1 MTSGDSQSEKPKQS
15 QPIRDAATLILY
27 RRRGTGSDGRFEV
40 LMGERHGASAF
51 MPNRYVFP
59 GGRLDLADYRIRPAA
74 PLSPVSTARLARCRG
89 TGPRK
94 ALALA
99 LAAIR
104 ETFEESGLR
113 IAAPAP
119 GMQPDPPPAGWAAFC
134 AGGLAPDPSRLLY
147 VCRAITPPGRPRRFD
162 ARFFAAPAEAA
173 TGDLC
178 PSPELDKLSW
188 VTREETQDL
197 PLPNITQFVIAT
209 LEDWLRPGSAD
220 DPDCRVPFH
229 YMRHGQRRLDWE

>member
-1 MTSGDSQSEKPKQS
+1 MGNADSPPAKQS
-15 QPIRDAATLILY
+15 PQPIRDAATLVLY
-27 RRRGTGSDGRFEV
+27 RRSGVGKRLEV

-59 GGRLDLADYRIRPAA
+59 GGRLDMADYRIQPSAALNPA
-74 PLSPVSTARLARCRG
+74 SKSRLDRSKG

-113 IAAPAP
+113 IAGPALQVGKAIP
-119 GMQPDPPPAGWAAFC
+119 ESWAAFC

-147 VCRAITPPGRPRRFD
+147 ICRAITPPGRPRRFD
-162 ARFFAAPAEAA
+162 ARFFVAPADAA
-173 TGDLC
+173 TGELA
-178 PSPELDKLSW
+178 PSAELDKLSW
-188 VTREETQDL
+188 VTKADTEGL
-197 PLPNITQFVIAT
+197 PLPGITQYVIAN
-209 LEDWLRPGSAD
+209 LEHWLAPTAAGA
-220 DPDCRVPFH
+220 PDQRVPFH
-229 YMRHGQRRLDWE
+229 HMLRGQRQVDWE

>member
-1 MTSGDSQSEKPKQS
+1 MGNADSAKLPP
-15 QPIRDAATLILY
+15 QPIRDAATLILW
-27 RRRGTGSDGRFEV
+27 RRRAGKLEV

-74 PLSPVSTARLARCRG
+74 PLNPVSAARLDRCRG

-113 IAAPAP
+113 IAGRAKAGKQAPP
-119 GMQPDPPPAGWAAFC
+119 NWSAFC
-134 AGGLAPDPSRLLY
+134 TGGLAPDPSALLY
-147 VCRAITPPGRPRRFD
+147 ICRAITPPGRPRRFD
-162 ARFFAAPAEAA
+162 ARFFAAPAELAV
-173 TGDLC
+173 GDLT
-178 PSPELDKLSW
+178 PSAELDKLSW
-188 VTREETQDL
+188 VTQADTEGL
-197 PLPNITQFVIAT
+197 PLPGITQYVIAN
-209 LEDWLRPGSAD
+209 LDHWLALPTAAD
-220 DPDCRVPFH
+220 PAQRVPFH
-229 YMRHGQRRLDWE
+229 HMLRGQRLLDWE

>member
-1 MTSGDSQSEKPKQS
+1 MTSGDSQHEKPKPP

-27 RRRGTGSDGRFEV
+27 RRRGDRLEV

-59 GGRLDLADYRIRPAA
+59 GGRLDLADYKIRPAA
-74 PLSPVSTARLARCRG
+74 PLNPVSATRLARCRG

-113 IAAPAP
+113 IAIPAAAQPDARPGPAPAN
-119 GMQPDPPPAGWAAFC
+119 WVAFC
-134 AGGLAPDPSRLLY
+134 NGGLAPDPSHLLY

-173 TGDLC
+173 TGTLR

-188 VTREETQDL
+188 VTRQETESL

-209 LEDWLRPGSAD
+209 LEDWLQPGSAG
-220 DPDCRVPFH
+220 DPACRVPFH

>member
-1 MTSGDSQSEKPKQS
+1 MGNADSGKTPP
-15 QPIRDAATLILY
+15 QPIRDAATLILW
-27 RRRGTGSDGRFEV
+27 RRREGKLEV

-74 PLSPVSTARLARCRG
+74 PLNPVSAARLDRCRG

-113 IAAPAP
+113 IAGRAKTGKQAPP
-119 GMQPDPPPAGWAAFC
+119 SWSAFC
-134 AGGLAPDPSRLLY
+134 SDQLAPDPSGLLY
-147 VCRAITPPGRPRRFD
+147 ICRAITPPGRPRRFD
-162 ARFFAAPAEAA
+162 ARFFAAPAELAVGEL
-173 TGDLC
+173 T
-178 PSPELDKLSW
+178 PSAELDKLSW
-188 VTREETQDL
+188 VTQADTEGL
-197 PLPNITQFVIAT
+197 PLPGITQYVIAN
-209 LEDWLRPGSAD
+209 LDHWLAPALST
-220 DPDCRVPFH
+220 DPAQRVPFH
-229 YMRHGQRRLDWE
+229 HMLHGHRLLDWE

>member
-1 MTSGDSQSEKPKQS
+1 MGNADSAKTPP
-15 QPIRDAATLILY
+15 QPIRDAATLILW
-27 RRRGTGSDGRFEV
+27 RRRDGKLEV

-74 PLSPVSTARLARCRG
+74 PLNPVSATRLARCRG

-113 IAAPAP
+113 IARTTPATKA
-119 GMQPDPPPAGWAAFC
+119 PPPSWSTFC
-134 AGGLAPDPSRLLY
+134 AGSLAPDPAALLY
-147 VCRAITPPGRPRRFD
+147 ICRAITPPGRPRRFD
-162 ARFFAAPAEAA
+162 ARFFAAPAELAV
-173 TGDLC
+173 GDLT
-178 PSPELDKLSW
+178 PSAELDKLSW
-188 VTREETQDL
+188 VTQADTEGL
-197 PLPNITQFVIAT
+197 PLPGITQYVIAN
-209 LEDWLRPGSAD
+209 LEHWLSPPSAS
-220 DPDCRVPFH
+220 DPAQRVPFH
-229 YMRHGQRRLDWE
+229 HMLYGQRLLDWE

>member
-1 MTSGDSQSEKPKQS
+1 MTSADSQSEKTKAA

-27 RRRGTGSDGRFEV
+27 RRRGAGSDGRFEV
-40 LMGERHGASAF
+40 LMGERHGASTF

-59 GGRLDLADYRIRPAA
+59 GGRLDLADYKVRPAA
-74 PLSPVSTARLARCRG
+74 PLHPVSASRLGRARA

-113 IAAPAP
+113 IAAPSLAQP
-119 GMQPDPPPAGWAAFC
+119 GPPPAGWAAFC

-173 TGDLC
+173 TGDLR

-188 VTREETQDL
+188 VTREETESL

-209 LEDWLRPGSAD
+209 LEDWLQPGSAG
-220 DPDCRVPFH
+220 DPACRVPFH

>member
-1 MTSGDSQSEKPKQS
+1 MTSADSQSEKPKTP

-27 RRRGTGSDGRFEV
+27 RRRGAGSDGRFEV

-59 GGRLDLADYRIRPAA
+59 GGRLDLADYKIRPAA
-74 PLSPVSTARLARCRG
+74 TLNPVSTARLARCKG

-99 LAAIR
+99 LTAIR

-113 IAAPAP
+113 IAAP
-119 GMQPDPPPAGWAAFC
+119 GRQTTPPPAGWAAFC

-173 TGDLC
+173 TGDLR

-188 VTREETQDL
+188 VTREETESL

-209 LEDWLRPGSAD
+209 LEDWLRPGNAD
-220 DPDCRVPFH
+220 DPACRVPFH

>member
-1 MTSGDSQSEKPKQS
+1 MTSGESKIEKPKPP

-59 GGRLDLADYRIRPAA
+59 GGRLDLGDYRIRPAA
-74 PLSPVSTARLARCRG
+74 PLDPVSAARLARCKG

-113 IAAPAP
+113 ICRPGPQPAE
-119 GMQPDPPPAGWAAFC
+119 PPSGWTDFC
-134 AGGLAPDPSRLLY
+134 TGGLAPDPSRLLY

-173 TGDLC
+173 TGELR

-188 VTREETQDL
+188 LTRQETEAL
-197 PLPNITQFVIAT
+197 PLPGITQFVIAN
-209 LEDWLRPGSAD
+209 LETWLQPATAG
-220 DPDCRVPFH
+220 DPACRTPFH
-229 YMRHGQRRLDWE
+229 YMRHGQRQLDWE

>member
-1 MTSGDSQSEKPKQS
+1 MTSGDSQHEKPKPP

-27 RRRGTGSDGRFEV
+27 RRRGDRLEV

-59 GGRLDLADYRIRPAA
+59 GGRLDLADYKIRPAA
-74 PLSPVSTARLARCRG
+74 PLNPVSATRLARCKG

-113 IAAPAP
+113 IAIPAAAQPDARPGPAPAN
-119 GMQPDPPPAGWAAFC
+119 WVAFC
-134 AGGLAPDPSRLLY
+134 NGGLAPDPSRLLY

-173 TGDLC
+173 TGTLR

-188 VTREETQDL
+188 VTRQETESL

-209 LEDWLRPGSAD
+209 LEDWLQPGSAG
-220 DPDCRVPFH
+220 DPACRVPFH
-229 YMRHGQRRLDWE
+229 YMRHGQRRLNWE

>member
-1 MTSGDSQSEKPKQS
+1 MTSADSQSEKTKAP

-27 RRRGTGSDGRFEV
+27 RRRGRDGRLEV

-59 GGRLDLADYRIRPAA
+59 GGRLDLADYKIRPAV
-74 PLSPVSTARLARCRG
+74 PLSPVSAARLARCKG

-113 IAAPAP
+113 IAAPSLAQP
-119 GMQPDPPPAGWAAFC
+119 GSPPAGWAAFC

-173 TGDLC
+173 TGDLR

-188 VTREETQDL
+188 VTRQETQDL

-209 LEDWLRPGSAD
+209 LEDWLRPASAD
-220 DPDCRVPFH
+220 DPACRVPFH

>member
-1 MTSGDSQSEKPKQS
+1 MADVKPGTPNP

-27 RRRGTGSDGRFEV
+27 RKRAGKLEV

-59 GGRLDLADYRIRPAA
+59 GGRLDLADYKIRPAA
-74 PLSPVSTARLARCRG
+74 PLNPVSATRLSRARA

-113 IAAPAP
+113 LAAPALQT
-119 GMQPDPPPAGWAAFC
+119 GSPPPGWGAFC

-173 TGDLC
+173 SGELC

-188 VTREETQDL
+188 LTRQETEAL
-197 PLPNITQFVIAT
+197 PLPGITQFVIAS
-209 LEDWLRPGSAD
+209 LEGWLQPAAAN
-220 DPDCRVPFH
+220 DPACRVPFH
-229 YMRHGQRRLDWE
+229 YMRHGQRQLDWE

>member
-1 MTSGDSQSEKPKQS
+1 MGNADSQAKP
-15 QPIRDAATLILY
+15 QPIRDAATLLLW
-27 RRRGTGSDGRFEV
+27 RRRGDHLEV

-59 GGRLDLADYRIRPAA
+59 GGRLDQADYRIRPVR
-74 PLSPVSTARLARCRG
+74 PLNPVSAARMARSRA

-113 IAAPAP
+113 IAAPARSMGTAP
-119 GMQPDPPPAGWAAFC
+119 ENWADFC
-134 AGGLAPDPSRLLY
+134 SGGLAPDPSSLLY
-147 VCRAITPPGRPRRFD
+147 ICRAITPPGRPRRFD
-162 ARFFAAPAEAA
+162 ARFFAAPAETAL
-173 TGDLC
+173 GELR

-188 VTREETQDL
+188 VTRAETEALLL
-197 PLPNITQFVIAT
+197 PGITQFVLASLEACLAPAAIA
-209 LEDWLRPGSAD
+209 DPGH
-220 DPDCRVPFH
+220 RIPFH
-229 YMRHGQRRLDWE
+229 YMLRGQRQLDWE

>member
-1 MTSGDSQSEKPKQS
+1 MGNADSKLQAV
-15 QPIRDAATLILY
+15 RDAATLVLY
-27 RRRGTGSDGRFEV
+27 RRQAGRLEV

-59 GGRLDLADYRIRPAA
+59 GGRLDLTDYRIRPAA
-74 PLSPVSTARLARCRG
+74 PLSPVSAARLGRAKG

-113 IAAPAP
+113 IAR
-119 GMQPDPPPAGWAAFC
+119 QTRLQKSPPPNWSEFC
-134 AGGLAPDPSRLLY
+134 AGGLAPDPSPLLY
-147 VCRAITPPGRPRRFD
+147 ICRAITPPGRPRRFD

-173 TGDLC
+173 EGKLR
-178 PSPELDKLSW
+178 PSPELDKLTW
-188 VTREETQDL
+188 IAPADTGDL
-197 PLPNITQFVIAT
+197 LLPGITQFVLAE
-209 LEDWLRPGSAD
+209 LEAWLSPAAAADPARP
-220 DPDCRVPFH
+220 VPFH
-229 YMRHGQRRLDWE
+229 YMRRGQRQQDLV